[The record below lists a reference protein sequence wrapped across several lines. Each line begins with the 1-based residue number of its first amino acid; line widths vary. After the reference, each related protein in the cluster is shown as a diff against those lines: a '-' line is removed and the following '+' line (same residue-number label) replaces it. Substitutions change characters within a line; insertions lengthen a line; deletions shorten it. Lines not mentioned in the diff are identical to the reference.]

1 MKTVRTITCHDV
13 YNAGASLQAFA
24 LAKYLN
30 QHDCDA
36 KIIDYK
42 PEYLSRHYRLNV
54 VANPKYNKPII
65 RQLYLLAKLPGRLK
79 ARKSSKKKEF
89 DDFRE
94 QYLPLTDERFESFGA
109 LCNNCPKADVYIAG
123 SDQIWNPLFQNG
135 KDPAFFLEFAA
146 QGTRISYAASFSVDE
161 LPEDLKTSFAERLK
175 KFDALSVREK
185 SGVRILNE
193 LGLNG
198 EQVVDPVFLLGKEA
212 WTQLLPEAADT
223 EKYIYVYDFDGSER
237 MADLAQDIAKEEC
250 ADIFSYFN
258 RSYATMYQES
268 GPLGFL
274 SKIRGGQAVL
284 SSSFHATAFS
294 LIFHKDFF
302 VVGRNE
308 AINSRMVDLLD
319 SVGLS
324 DRYLSSVDD
333 WRKAKPVDWDDVDRR
348 LGQQIRS
355 SEEFL
360 RNALEI

>member
-1 MKTVRTITCHDV
+1 MKIIKSITCHDV

-30 QHDCDA
+30 QHDCDT

-89 DDFRE
+89 DEFRE
-94 QYLPLTDERFESFGA
+94 KYLPLTDKHFESFGA
-109 LCNNCPKADVYIAG
+109 LCSNCPQADVYIAG

-135 KDPAFFLEFAA
+135 KDPAFFLEFVTH
-146 QGTRISYAASFSVDE
+146 GKKVSYAASFAVEKIPEE
-161 LPEDLKTSFAERLK
+161 LKASYIERLK

-198 EQVVDPVFLLGKEA
+198 EQVVDPVFLLGKED
-212 WTQLLPEAADT
+212 WMQLLPET
-223 EKYIYVYDFDGSER
+223 ENIGKYIYVYEFDRSER
-237 MADLAQDIAKEEC
+237 IAGLAQDIAIEEN
-250 ADIFSYFN
+250 ADIFCYFN
-258 RSYATMYQES
+258 RSYATINQES

-274 SKIRGGQAVL
+274 SRIRDARVVL

-308 AINSRMVDLLD
+308 VINSRMVDLLD

-333 WRKAKPVDWDDVDRR
+333 WRKARPVDWDAVDRI
-348 LGQQIRS
+348 LSQQIRS

-360 RNALEI
+360 RNALEL